1 MTEQTIKYLEDLKKG
16 ETFILTKDVPNEIYD
31 IVLNLKN
38 LGILHNPTRFG
49 YAADFKNRKYLTK
62 FIELKSWTEFLNWL
76 DGQNT
81 DSSIV
86 NDFSG
91 STIGQVNQSSNFSN
105 SPQTNNITANN
116 KADLKTKPI
125 IKFWKLI
132 SENKLIS
139 SIIFVI
145 ILYLI
150 KIIFGIDFKNA

>member
-1 MTEQTIKYLEDLKKG
+1 MTYETLKYLEDLKNGKS
-16 ETFILTKDVPNEIYD
+16 IPLTKDSPNEISD
-31 IVLNLKN
+31 LIINLKN
-38 LGILHNPTRFG
+38 LGFLYKHNKYT
-49 YAADFKNRKYLTK
+49 YASEFNNRKYLTK
-62 FIELKSWTEFLNWL
+62 LIELKSWTEFLDWL
-76 DGQNT
+76 DKQNT

-150 KIIFGIDFKNA
+150 KVIFGIDLK

>member
-1 MTEQTIKYLEDLKKG
+1 MTDETLKYLDDLKNGKP
-16 ETFILTKDVPNEIYD
+16 IPLTKDSPNEISEL
-31 IVLNLKN
+31 IINLKN
-38 LGILHNPTRFG
+38 LGFLYKPNKYT
-49 YAADFKNRKYLTK
+49 YASEFNNRKYLTK
-62 FIELKSWTEFLNWL
+62 LIELKSWSEFLNWL
-76 DGQNT
+76 DEQKT
-81 DSSIV
+81 DSNIV

-150 KIIFGIDFKNA
+150 KVIFGIDLK